1 MFSSSVSWVLLCLR
15 SRGKIVYF
23 LLSLRGNI
31 LLFFYCRGSNIQF
44 YQTLWPNVCHPKITI
59 YLHFGKEVI
68 VENSHPYKVVFPWI
82 WPLKL
87 GENFISYCLLCCF
100 MVRRCGGVDPPAQ
113 SDLAARQT
121 TFDLNLSIII
131 CSLVFLD
138 WLVGIAGWNGRRS
151 FSHLHL

>member
-1 MFSSSVSWVLLCLR
+1 MYV
-15 SRGKIVYF
+15 
-23 LLSLRGNI
+23 
-31 LLFFYCRGSNIQF
+31 IQ
-44 YQTLWPNVCHPKITI
+44 KITI

-68 VENSHPYKVVFPWI
+68 IENSHPYKVVFPWI

-100 MVRRCGGVDPPAQ
+100 MVQRCGGVDPPAQ

-131 CSLVFLD
+131 APPSSWTGL
-138 WLVGIAGWNGRRS
+138 
-151 FSHLHL
+151 